1 MKPIFKQII
10 LWSSTLVLTTG
21 IAFASFFD
29 YSSLNKNQGNNG
41 GNGNNNGGGQIE
53 NPLSPSQKLLNS
65 LISLDE
71 ATIDGGI
78 EVTFDNNTVDVNVDG
93 KLGLDTANIENTR
106 FEGNVDVQFNGIN
119 FHGAMNYYDGK
130 IFFDYNENS
139 KLFLETDSLLKF
151 VDMIPNYGVD
161 VALPEELTNLDINKV
176 MTDLGSMEPEK
187 VPGGYFFKL
196 SLSDQID
203 LLFKSDENYN
213 FTGVKTNKFYFK
225 DTYIYLDFDVNQDL
239 DESLT
244 FTKPNILEYQNFA
257 PTFDLINVLYNTFTK
272 ANNTLNLNVAISN
285 LENPYLTFDGDI
297 SYDTSLS
304 RLSFDGKVIEEN
316 YDRTHSYKL
325 GMQDNNLLVNYNAL
339 KFKVENQ
346 NIMALLDYVL
356 NKVGDSVLTDSL
368 GSMSDI
374 LQNNDIL
381 GILDNLSTVN
391 NVIKNIEVSDSTF
404 IVTLDLAVLGIEAS
418 QIKIELDF
426 DAQAFKGIQIN
437 DLAIGGYKVNIAL
450 TTKEYSPINFNMAEY
465 VAVDPALCLV
475 DAFESL
481 SKDTR
486 FRLDFTG
493 SVDDTSVNNQDL
505 TIGGGLQFD
514 IENQYGYGDLN
525 LVDPTSYNHNIRVDM
540 RSYDE
545 ILFTYNEVTKG
556 RFSSNFFTDVID
568 MVSEILNKKDDHFYE
583 LFGDLMGSMASL
595 PIMDAINDKD
605 YGRLFEIGLID
616 SFNVTSNTI
625 ELGLKGGLI
634 GINSTLKV
642 IIGYDTDVSSAS
654 EVLKYLEIKDF
665 KYGESVYSFKV
676 NLNKFDDSLEET
688 RLHPYDTYIDFD
700 SLAVLF
706 RLGINAS
713 IYNHYHFSGSAAISL
728 PPLPIFGTISIDIPI
743 DVKVLNEKGNVSLAV
758 ELSSI
763 PKIPFVNDGESG
775 HHSVSN
781 IRSSLY
787 MKDGMFYLYRAYDYK
802 DGVILGKRKTYET
815 YVKTDTNDFLDNIVV
830 YLCQTLLGFND
841 SIMDKIIGDGS
852 SDDSGSTEDSTIHYE
867 NLLSDYSYNNVSE
880 TPYFN
885 IGINMYE
892 LTKMKMFD
900 DLNLKVLVNDETKT
914 LSGIDVNMNMNVL
927 LTIALGAKLD
937 LVNLGE
943 KFTLDKMNGYLETH
957 KDDTLYQIYEVSK
970 DR

>member
-1 MKPIFKQII
+1 MKSIFKQII

-41 GNGNNNGGGQIE
+41 GNGNNNGGGQVE

-93 KLGLDTANIENTR
+93 KLGLDTANIANTR
-106 FEGNVDVQFNGIN
+106 FEGNVDVQFNGID

-130 IFFDYNENS
+130 IFFDYEDS
-139 KLFLETDSLLKF
+139 KLYLETDSLLNF
-151 VDMIPNYGVD
+151 VNMIPNYGVD
-161 VALPEELTNLDINKV
+161 VALPEELTNLDINKI

-213 FTGVKTNKFYFK
+213 FIGVKTNKFYFK

-239 DESLT
+239 EESLT
-244 FTKPNILEYQNFA
+244 FTEPNILLYQDFA
-257 PTFDLINVLYNTFTK
+257 PTFDLINVLHNTFTK

-285 LENPYLTFDGDI
+285 LDNPYLTFDGDI

-316 YDRTHSYKL
+316 YDRTHSFKL

-346 NIMALLDYVL
+346 SILALLDYVL
-356 NKVGDSVLTDSL
+356 NKVGDSYLTDAL
-368 GSMSDI
+368 GGMSDI
-374 LQNNDIL
+374 LQDTDIL
-381 GILDNLSTVN
+381 GILDNLSTIN
-391 NVIKNIEVSDSTF
+391 NIITNIEVKDDSF
-404 IVTLDLAVLGIEAS
+404 VATLNLSALGIEAAD
-418 QIKIELDF
+418 IKIALNF
-426 DAQAFKGIQIN
+426 DTKTFKGISISGLDIN
-437 DLAIGGYKVNIAL
+437 GYKADINL
-450 TTKEYSPINFNMAEY
+450 TTKEYNPISFDMAEY
-465 VAVDPALCLV
+465 VSVDPALCLV
-475 DAFESL
+475 DSIYNLAQE
-481 SKDTR
+481 KR

-493 SVDDTSVNNQDL
+493 TVDDTSVNNQDL
-505 TIGGGLQFD
+505 SVNGGLQFD
-514 IENQYGYGDLN
+514 IENKFGYGDMN
-525 LVDPTSYNHNIRVDM
+525 LVDPSTYNHNIRVDM
-540 RSYDE
+540 RSFDE
-545 ILFTYNEVTKG
+545 ILFTYNEATKG

-568 MVSEILNKKDDHFYE
+568 MVSEILNNKDDHFYE

-634 GINSTLKV
+634 GIDSTLKV
-642 IIGYDTDVSSAS
+642 IIGYDTNVSSAA
-654 EVLKYLEIKDF
+654 EALKYLEIKDF

-676 NLNKFDDSLEET
+676 NLNKFDDSLEEN
-688 RLHPYDTYIDFD
+688 RLDPFDTYIDFD
-700 SLAVLF
+700 SLAVLL
-706 RLGINAS
+706 RLGINTS
-713 IYNHYHFSGSAAISL
+713 IYNHYHFSGSASVNL
-728 PPLPIFGTISIDIPI
+728 TLFGLGLINIDIPI
-743 DVKVLNEKGNVSLAV
+743 DVKILNEKGNVSLAIEFSDIPIILGV
-758 ELSSI
+758 NGGLTDSDRKASI
-763 PKIPFVNDGESG
+763 
-775 HHSVSN
+775 
-781 IRSSLY
+781 Y
-787 MKDGMFYLYRAYDYK
+787 MKDGMFYIYRTNNFKRYVFPSLRDYK
-802 DGVILGKRKTYET
+802 YET
-815 YVKTDTNDFLDNIVV
+815 YVKADADNFLDNIVV
-830 YLCQTLLGFND
+830 YLCKTVLGFND
-841 SIMDKIIGDGS
+841 SIMNEIVGDGS
-852 SDDSGSTEDSTIHYE
+852 SDDSSSTDSTIHYE
-867 NLLSDYSYNNVSE
+867 NLLSDYSYNSVSE

-885 IGINMYE
+885 VGINMFE
-892 LTKMKMFD
+892 LTKMDMFD
-900 DLNLKVLVNDETKT
+900 DLNLKVYVNDETKT
-914 LSGIDVNMNMNVL
+914 LSGIDVNINLDVFV
-927 LTIALGAKLD
+927 TIALGARLD

-943 KFTLDKMNGYLETH
+943 KFTLDAMNSYINSHSG
-957 KDDTLYQIYEVSK
+957 DTLNEIIEK
-970 DR
+970 ETKI

>member
-130 IFFDYNENS
+130 IFFDYDENT
-139 KLFLETDSLLKF
+139 KLFLKTDSLLDF

-161 VALPEELTNLDINKV
+161 VALPEELTSLDINKI
-176 MTDLGSMEPEK
+176 MTDLSSMEPEK

-244 FTKPNILEYQNFA
+244 FTEPNILLYQDFA
-257 PTFDLINVLYNTFTK
+257 PTFDLINVLHNTFTK

-285 LENPYLTFDGDI
+285 LDKRYLTFDGDI

-316 YDRTHSYKL
+316 YHRTHSFKL

-346 NIMALLDYVL
+346 SVLALLDYVL
-356 NKVGDSVLTDSL
+356 NKVGDSYLTDAL
-368 GSMSDI
+368 GGMSDI
-374 LQNNDIL
+374 LQDTDIL
-381 GILDNLSTVN
+381 GILDNLSTIN
-391 NVIKNIEVSDSTF
+391 NIITNIEVKDGSF
-404 IVTLDLAVLGIEAS
+404 VVTLNLSALGIEAAD
-418 QIKIELDF
+418 IKIALNF
-426 DAQAFKGIQIN
+426 DTKTFKGISISGLDIN
-437 DLAIGGYKVNIAL
+437 GYKADINL
-450 TTKEYSPINFNMAEY
+450 TTKEYNPISFDMAEY
-465 VAVDPALCLV
+465 VSVDPALCLV
-475 DAFESL
+475 DSIYNLAQE
-481 SKDTR
+481 KR
-486 FRLDFTG
+486 FRLEFTG
-493 SVDDTSVNNQDL
+493 TVDDTSVNNKDL
-505 TIGGGLQFD
+505 SVNGGLQFD
-514 IENQYGYGDLN
+514 IENKFGYGDMN
-525 LVDPTSYNHNIRVDM
+525 LVDPSTYNHNIRVDM
-540 RSYDE
+540 RSFDE

-568 MVSEILNKKDDHFYE
+568 MVSEILNNKDDHFYE
-583 LFGDLMGSMASL
+583 IFGDLMGSMASL
-595 PIMDAINDKD
+595 PIMDAINKKD
-605 YGRLFEIGLID
+605 YGKLFEIGLID

-634 GINSTLKV
+634 GIDSTLKV
-642 IIGYDTDVSSAS
+642 IIGYDTNVSSAS

-676 NLNKFDDSLEET
+676 NLSKFDDSLEEN
-688 RLHPYDTYIDFD
+688 RLHPFDTYIDFD
-700 SLAVLF
+700 SLAVLL
-706 RLGINAS
+706 RLGINTS
-713 IYNHYHFSGSAAISL
+713 IYNHYHFSGSASISL
-728 PPLPIFGTISIDIPI
+728 TLLGLGLINIDIPI
-743 DVKVLNEKGNVSLAV
+743 DVKILNEKGNVSLAIEFSDIPIIDGV
-758 ELSSI
+758 NGGLTDSDRKASI
-763 PKIPFVNDGESG
+763 
-775 HHSVSN
+775 
-781 IRSSLY
+781 Y
-787 MKDGMFYLYRAYDYK
+787 MKDGMFYVYRTDNSWGLSWTGIKNYK
-802 DGVILGKRKTYET
+802 YET
-815 YVKTDTNDFLDNIVV
+815 YVKADADNFLDNIVV
-830 YLCQTLLGFND
+830 YLCKVVLGFND
-841 SIMDKIIGDGS
+841 LIMNQIVGDGS
-852 SDDSGSTEDSTIHYE
+852 EDDSSSTDSTIHYE
-867 NLLSDYSYNNVSE
+867 NLLSDYSYNSVSE

-885 IGINMYE
+885 VGINMVE
-892 LTKMKMFD
+892 LTKMEMFD
-900 DLNLKVLVNDETKT
+900 DLNLKVYVNDETKT
-914 LSGIDVNMNMNVL
+914 LSGIDVNINLDVVVR
-927 LTIALGAKLD
+927 IALGARLD

-943 KFTLDKMNGYLETH
+943 EFTLDAMNSYINSHSG
-957 KDDTLYQIYEVSK
+957 DTLNEIIEK
-970 DR
+970 ETEI

>member
-41 GNGNNNGGGQIE
+41 GNGNNNGGGQVG

-106 FEGNVDVQFNGIN
+106 FEGNVNVQFNGIDFN
-119 FHGAMNYYDGK
+119 GALNYYDGK
-130 IFFDYNENS
+130 IFFNYENS
-139 KLFLETDSLLKF
+139 KLFLETDSLLDF

-161 VALPEELTNLDINKV
+161 VALPEELTNLDINKI

-213 FTGVKTNKFYFK
+213 FTGVRTNKFYFE

-239 DESLT
+239 EESLT
-244 FTKPNILEYQNFA
+244 FTEPNILEYQDFA

-285 LENPYLTFDGDI
+285 LGNPYLTFDGDI
-297 SYDTSLS
+297 SYDTDLS
-304 RLSFDGKVIEEN
+304 RLSFDGNVFEEN
-316 YDRTHSYKL
+316 HDRTHSFKL

-339 KFKVENQ
+339 KFKVENR
-346 NIMALLDYVL
+346 NIMALLDYVIS
-356 NKVGDSVLTDSL
+356 KVGDSVLTDSL

-374 LQNNDIL
+374 LQDTDIL
-381 GILDNLSTVN
+381 GILDNLSTIN
-391 NVIKNIEVSDSTF
+391 NIINNIEVKDNSF
-404 IVTLDLAVLGIEAS
+404 IVTLNLSALGIEAAD
-418 QIKIELDF
+418 IKIALNF
-426 DAQAFKGIQIN
+426 DTKTFKGISISGLDIN
-437 DLAIGGYKVNIAL
+437 GYKVDINL
-450 TTKEYSPINFNMAEY
+450 STKEYNPINFDMAEY
-465 VAVDPALCLV
+465 VSVDPALCLV
-475 DAFESL
+475 DSIYNLAQE
-481 SKDTR
+481 KR

-493 SVDDTSVNNQDL
+493 TVDDTSVNNQDL
-505 TIGGGLQFD
+505 SVNGGLQFD
-514 IENQYGYGDLN
+514 IENKFGYGDMN
-525 LVDPTSYNHNIRVDM
+525 LVDPSTYNHNIRVDM
-540 RSYDE
+540 RSFDE
-545 ILFTYNEVTKG
+545 ILFTYNEATKG

-568 MVSEILNKKDDHFYE
+568 MVSEILNNKDDHFYE
-583 LFGDLMGSMASL
+583 LFGDLMESMASL

-634 GINSTLKV
+634 GIDSTLKV
-642 IIGYDTDVSSAS
+642 IIGYDTNVSSAS

-676 NLNKFDDSLEET
+676 NLNKFDDSLEEN
-688 RLHPYDTYIDFD
+688 RLDPTENYIEFD
-700 SLAVLF
+700 SLAALL
-706 RLGINAS
+706 RLGINTS
-713 IYNHYHFSGSAAISL
+713 IYNHYHFSGNASL
-728 PPLPIFGTISIDIPI
+728 KIALLNIGFDIPI
-743 DVKVLNEKGNVSLAV
+743 DVKILNEKGNVSLAIEFSDIPIIPGV
-758 ELSSI
+758 NGGLTDSDRKASI
-763 PKIPFVNDGESG
+763 
-775 HHSVSN
+775 
-781 IRSSLY
+781 Y
-787 MKDGMFYLYRAYDYK
+787 MKDGMFYVYRTDNSWSLSWTGVKNYK
-802 DGVILGKRKTYET
+802 YET
-815 YVKTDTNDFLDNIVV
+815 YVKADADNFLDNIVV
-830 YLCQTLLGFND
+830 YLCKVVLGFSD
-841 SIMDKIIGDGS
+841 SIMSQIVGDGS
-852 SDDSGSTEDSTIHYE
+852 EDDSSSTDSTIHYE
-867 NLLSDYSYNNVSE
+867 NLLSDYSYNSVSE

-885 IGINMYE
+885 VGINMFE
-892 LTKMKMFD
+892 LTKMDMFD
-900 DLNLKVLVNDETKT
+900 DLNLKVYVNDETKT
-914 LSGIDVNMNMNVL
+914 LSGIDVNINLNVV
-927 LTIALGAKLD
+927 LTLALGAKLD

-943 KFTLDKMNGYLETH
+943 EFTLDSMNSYVNSHSGDALNEIT
-957 KDDTLYQIYEVSK
+957 
-970 DR
+970 

>member
-65 LISLDE
+65 LVSLDE

-106 FEGNVDVQFNGIN
+106 FEGNVDVQFNGIDFN
-119 FHGAMNYYDGK
+119 GALNYYDGK
-130 IFFDYNENS
+130 IFFDYENS
-139 KLFLETDSLLKF
+139 KLFLETDSLLDF

-161 VALPEELTNLDINKV
+161 VALPEELTNLDINKI

-213 FTGVKTNKFYFK
+213 FIGAKTNKFYFE

-239 DESLT
+239 EESLK
-244 FTKPNILEYQNFA
+244 FTEPNILEYEDFA

-316 YDRTHSYKL
+316 YDRTHSFKL

-346 NIMALLDYVL
+346 NIMALLDYVI
-356 NKVGDSVLTDSL
+356 NKVGDSALTDSL

-374 LQNNDIL
+374 LQDTDIL
-381 GILDNLSTVN
+381 GILDNLSTIN
-391 NVIKNIEVSDSTF
+391 NIINNIEVKDDSL
-404 IVTLDLAVLGIEAS
+404 IVTLNLSELGIEAAD
-418 QIKIELDF
+418 IKIALNF
-426 DAQAFKGIQIN
+426 DKQTFKGISISGLDIN
-437 DLAIGGYKVNIAL
+437 GYKVDINL
-450 TTKEYSPINFNMAEY
+450 STKEYNPINFDMAEY
-465 VAVDPALCLV
+465 VSVDPALCLV
-475 DAFESL
+475 DSIYNLAQE
-481 SKDTR
+481 KR

-493 SVDDTSVNNQDL
+493 TVDDTSVNNQDL
-505 TIGGGLQFD
+505 SVNGGLQFD
-514 IENQYGYGDLN
+514 IENKFGYGDMN
-525 LVDPTSYNHNIRVDM
+525 LVDPSTYNHNIRVDM
-540 RSYDE
+540 RSFDE
-545 ILFTYNEVTKG
+545 ILFTYNEATKG

-568 MVSEILNKKDDHFYE
+568 MVSEILNNKDDHFYE
-583 LFGDLMGSMASL
+583 LFGDLMNSMASL
-595 PIMDAINDKD
+595 PIMDAINNKD
-605 YGRLFEIGLID
+605 YGKLFEIGLID

-634 GINSTLKV
+634 GIDSTLKV
-642 IIGYDTDVSSAS
+642 IIGYDTNVSSAS

-676 NLNKFDDSLEET
+676 NLNKFDDSLEEN
-688 RLHPYDTYIDFD
+688 RLDPTENYIEFD
-700 SLAVLF
+700 SLAVLL
-706 RLGINAS
+706 RLGINTS
-713 IYNHYHFSGSAAISL
+713 IYNHYHFSGNASL
-728 PPLPIFGTISIDIPI
+728 KIALLNIGFDIPI
-743 DVKVLNEKGNVSLAV
+743 DVKILNEKGNVSLAIEFSDIPIIPGV
-758 ELSSI
+758 NGGLTDSDRKASI
-763 PKIPFVNDGESG
+763 
-775 HHSVSN
+775 
-781 IRSSLY
+781 Y
-787 MKDGMFYLYRAYDYK
+787 MKDGMFYVYRTDNSWSLSWTGVKNYK
-802 DGVILGKRKTYET
+802 YET
-815 YVKTDTNDFLDNIVV
+815 YVKADADNFLDNIVV
-830 YLCQTLLGFND
+830 YLCKVVLGFSD
-841 SIMDKIIGDGS
+841 SIMNQIVGDGS
-852 SDDSGSTEDSTIHYE
+852 EDDSSSTDSTIHYE
-867 NLLSDYSYNNVSE
+867 NLLSDYSYNSVSE

-885 IGINMYE
+885 VGINMFE
-892 LTKMKMFD
+892 LTKMDMFD
-900 DLNLKVLVNDETKT
+900 DLNLKVYVNDETKT
-914 LSGIDVNMNMNVL
+914 LSGIDVNINLDVL
-927 LTIALGAKLD
+927 VTLVLGARLD

-943 KFTLDKMNGYLETH
+943 EFTLDAMNSYINSHSGNTLNEIIEKET
-957 KDDTLYQIYEVSK
+957 QI
-970 DR
+970 

>member
-29 YSSLNKNQGNNG
+29 YSSLNKNQGTNG
-41 GNGNNNGGGQIE
+41 GNGNNDGGGQVE

-106 FEGNVDVQFNGIN
+106 FEGNVDVQFNGID
-119 FHGAMNYYDGK
+119 FKGALNYYDGK
-130 IFFDYNENS
+130 IFFDYENS
-139 KLFLETDSLLKF
+139 KLFLETDSLLNF
-151 VDMIPNYGVD
+151 VNMIPNYGVD
-161 VALPEELTNLDINKV
+161 VALPEELTSLDINKI

-187 VPGGYFFKL
+187 VPGGYLFKL

-213 FTGVKTNKFYFK
+213 FIGVKTNKFYFE

-239 DESLT
+239 EESLT
-244 FTKPNILEYQNFA
+244 FTEPNILEYEDFA

-304 RLSFDGKVIEEN
+304 RLSFDGNVVEEN
-316 YDRTHSYKL
+316 YDRTHSFKL

-346 NIMALLDYVL
+346 NIMALLDYVIS
-356 NKVGDSVLTDSL
+356 KVGDSVLTDSL

-374 LQNNDIL
+374 LQDTDIL
-381 GILDNLSTVN
+381 GILDNLSTIN
-391 NVIKNIEVSDSTF
+391 NIINNIEVKEDSL
-404 IVTLDLAVLGIEAS
+404 IVTLNLSELGIEAAD
-418 QIKIELDF
+418 IKIALNF
-426 DAQAFKGIQIN
+426 DKQTFKGISISGLDIN
-437 DLAIGGYKVNIAL
+437 GYKVDINL
-450 TTKEYSPINFNMAEY
+450 STKEYNPINFDMAEY
-465 VAVDPALCLV
+465 VSIDPALCLV
-475 DAFESL
+475 DSIYNLAQE
-481 SKDTR
+481 KR

-493 SVDDTSVNNQDL
+493 TVDDTSVNNQDL
-505 TIGGGLQFD
+505 SVNGGLQFD
-514 IENQYGYGDLN
+514 IENKFGYGDMN
-525 LVDPTSYNHNIRVDM
+525 LVDPSTYNHNIRVDM
-540 RSYDE
+540 RSFDE
-545 ILFTYNEVTKG
+545 ILFTYNKATKG

-568 MVSEILNKKDDHFYE
+568 MVSEILNNKDDHFYE
-583 LFGDLMGSMASL
+583 LFGDLMESMASL

-605 YGRLFEIGLID
+605 YGKLFEIGLID

-634 GINSTLKV
+634 GIDSTLKV
-642 IIGYDTDVSSAS
+642 IIGYDTNVSSAS

-676 NLNKFDDSLEET
+676 NLNKFDDSLEEN
-688 RLHPYDTYIDFD
+688 RLDPFDTYIDFD
-700 SLAVLF
+700 SLAVLL
-706 RLGINAS
+706 RLGINTS
-713 IYNHYHFSGSAAISL
+713 IYNHYHFSGNASL
-728 PPLPIFGTISIDIPI
+728 KIALLNIGFDIPI
-743 DVKVLNEKGNVSLAV
+743 DVKILNEKGNVSLAIEFSDIPIIPGV
-758 ELSSI
+758 NGGLTDSDRKASI
-763 PKIPFVNDGESG
+763 
-775 HHSVSN
+775 
-781 IRSSLY
+781 Y
-787 MKDGMFYLYRAYDYK
+787 MKDGMFYVYRTDNSWSLSWTGVKNYK
-802 DGVILGKRKTYET
+802 YET
-815 YVKTDTNDFLDNIVV
+815 YVKADADNFLDNIVV
-830 YLCQTLLGFND
+830 YLCKVVLGFSD
-841 SIMDKIIGDGS
+841 SIMNQIVGDGS
-852 SDDSGSTEDSTIHYE
+852 EDDSSSTDSTIHYE
-867 NLLSDYSYNNVSE
+867 NLLSDYSYNSVSE

-885 IGINMYE
+885 VGINMFE
-892 LTKMKMFD
+892 LTKMDMFD
-900 DLNLKVLVNDETKT
+900 DLNLKVYVNDETKT
-914 LSGIDVNMNMNVL
+914 LSGIDVNINLNVV
-927 LTIALGAKLD
+927 LTLALGAKLD

-943 KFTLDKMNGYLETH
+943 EFTLDSMNSYVSSHSG
-957 KDDTLYQIYEVSK
+957 DTLNEIIEKETQI
-970 DR
+970 

>member
-53 NPLSPSQKLLNS
+53 NLLSPSQKLLNS

-119 FHGAMNYYDGK
+119 FNGAMNYYDGK
-130 IFFDYNENS
+130 IFFDYQNF
-139 KLFLETDSLLKF
+139 KLFLETDSLLDF
-151 VDMIPNYGVD
+151 VNMIPNYGVD
-161 VALPEELTNLDINKV
+161 VALPEELTSLDINKI

-187 VPGGYFFKL
+187 VPGGYLFKL

-213 FTGVKTNKFYFK
+213 FIGVKTNKFYFE

-239 DESLT
+239 EESLT
-244 FTKPNILEYQNFA
+244 FTEPNILLYQDFA
-257 PTFDLINVLYNTFTK
+257 PTFDLINVLSNTFTK
-272 ANNTLNLNVAISN
+272 ANNTLNLKVAISN

-316 YDRTHSYKL
+316 YDRTHSFKL

-346 NIMALLDYVL
+346 SILALLDYVL
-356 NKVGDSVLTDSL
+356 NKVGDSYLTDAL
-368 GSMSDI
+368 GGMSDI
-374 LQNNDIL
+374 LQDTDIL
-381 GILDNLSTVN
+381 GILDNLSTIN
-391 NVIKNIEVSDSTF
+391 NIITNIEVKDDSF
-404 IVTLDLAVLGIEAS
+404 VVTLNLSALGIEATD
-418 QIKIELDF
+418 IKIALNF
-426 DAQAFKGIQIN
+426 DEKTFKGIFISGLDIN
-437 DLAIGGYKVNIAL
+437 GYKADINL
-450 TTKEYSPINFNMAEY
+450 TTKEYNPISFDMAEY
-465 VAVDPALCLV
+465 VSVDPALCLV
-475 DAFESL
+475 DSIYNLAQE
-481 SKDTR
+481 KR
-486 FRLDFTG
+486 FRLEFTG
-493 SVDDTSVNNQDL
+493 TVDDTSVNNQDL
-505 TIGGGLQFD
+505 SVNGGLQFD
-514 IENQYGYGDLN
+514 IENKFGYGDMN
-525 LVDPTSYNHNIRVDM
+525 LVDPSTYNHNIRVDM
-540 RSYDE
+540 RSFDE

-568 MVSEILNKKDDHFYE
+568 MVSEILNNKDDHFYE

-634 GINSTLKV
+634 GIDSTLKV
-642 IIGYDTDVSSAS
+642 IIGYDTNVSSAS
-654 EVLKYLEIKDF
+654 EALKYLEIKDF

-688 RLHPYDTYIDFD
+688 RLDPFDTYIDFD
-700 SLAVLF
+700 SLAVLL
-706 RLGINAS
+706 RLGINTS
-713 IYNHYHFSGSAAISL
+713 IYNHYHFSGSA
-728 PPLPIFGTISIDIPI
+728 SIKIALLDIGFDIPI
-743 DVKVLNEKGNVSLAV
+743 DVKILNEKGNVSLAI
-758 ELSSI
+758 EFSDI
-763 PKIPFVNDGESG
+763 PIIPGVNGGLTDSDRKA
-775 HHSVSN
+775 SF
-781 IRSSLY
+781 Y
-787 MKDGMFYLYRAYDYK
+787 MKDGMFYIYRTDNSRSLSWTGIKNYK
-802 DGVILGKRKTYET
+802 YET
-815 YVKTDTNDFLDNIVV
+815 YVKADTDNFLDNIVV
-830 YLCQTLLGFND
+830 YLCKVILGFND
-841 SIMDKIIGDGS
+841 SIMNKIVGDGS
-852 SDDSGSTEDSTIHYE
+852 SDDSSSTDSTIHYE
-867 NLLSDYSYNNVSE
+867 NLLSDYSYNSVSK

-885 IGINMYE
+885 VGINMFE
-892 LTKMKMFD
+892 LTKMDMFD
-900 DLNLKVLVNDETKT
+900 DLNLKVYVNDETKT
-914 LSGIDVNMNMNVL
+914 LSGIDVNINLDVFVTL
-927 LTIALGAKLD
+927 ALGARLD

-943 KFTLDKMNGYLETH
+943 EFTLDAMNSYVNSHSG
-957 KDDTLYQIYEVSK
+957 DTLNEIIEK
-970 DR
+970 ETEI

>member
-65 LISLDE
+65 LVSLDE

-106 FEGNVDVQFNGIN
+106 FEGNVDVQFNGIDFN
-119 FHGAMNYYDGK
+119 GALNYCDGK
-130 IFFDYNENS
+130 IFFDYENS
-139 KLFLETDSLLKF
+139 KLFLETDSLLDF
-151 VDMIPNYGVD
+151 VNMIPNYGVD
-161 VALPEELTNLDINKV
+161 VALPEELTSLDINKI

-213 FTGVKTNKFYFK
+213 FTGVRTNKFYFE

-239 DESLT
+239 EESLT
-244 FTKPNILEYQNFA
+244 FTKPNILEYQDFA

-304 RLSFDGKVIEEN
+304 RLSFDGNVIEEN
-316 YDRTHSYKL
+316 YDRTHSFKL

-346 NIMALLDYVL
+346 NIMALLDYVIS
-356 NKVGDSVLTDSL
+356 KVGDSVLTDSL

-374 LQNNDIL
+374 LQDTDIL
-381 GILDNLSTVN
+381 GILDNLSTIN
-391 NVIKNIEVSDSTF
+391 NIINNIEVKDDSL
-404 IVTLDLAVLGIEAS
+404 IVTLNLSALGIEAAD
-418 QIKIELDF
+418 IKIVLNF
-426 DAQAFKGIQIN
+426 DTKTFKGISISGLDIN
-437 DLAIGGYKVNIAL
+437 GYKVDINL
-450 TTKEYSPINFNMAEY
+450 STKEYNPINFDMAEY
-465 VAVDPALCLV
+465 ISVDPALCLV
-475 DAFESL
+475 DSIYNLAQE
-481 SKDTR
+481 KR

-493 SVDDTSVNNQDL
+493 TVDDTSVNNQDL
-505 TIGGGLQFD
+505 SVNGGLQFD
-514 IENQYGYGDLN
+514 IENKFGYGDMN
-525 LVDPTSYNHNIRVDM
+525 LVDPSTYNHNIRVDM
-540 RSYDE
+540 RSFDE
-545 ILFTYNEVTKG
+545 ILFTYNKATKG

-568 MVSEILNKKDDHFYE
+568 MVSEILNNKDDHFYE
-583 LFGDLMGSMASL
+583 LFGDLMESMASL

-605 YGRLFEIGLID
+605 YGKLFEIGLID

-634 GINSTLKV
+634 GIDSTLKV
-642 IIGYDTDVSSAS
+642 IIGYDTNVSSAS

-676 NLNKFDDSLEET
+676 NLNKFDDSLEED
-688 RLHPYDTYIDFD
+688 RLDPFDTYIDFD
-700 SLAVLF
+700 SLAVLL
-706 RLGINAS
+706 RLGINTS
-713 IYNHYHFSGSAAISL
+713 IYNHYHFSGSA
-728 PPLPIFGTISIDIPI
+728 SIKIALLNIGFDIPI
-743 DVKVLNEKGNVSLAV
+743 DVKILNEKGNVSLAIEFSDIPIIPGV
-758 ELSSI
+758 NGGLTDSDRKASI
-763 PKIPFVNDGESG
+763 
-775 HHSVSN
+775 
-781 IRSSLY
+781 Y
-787 MKDGMFYLYRAYDYK
+787 MKDGMFYVYRTDNSWSLSWTGVKNYK
-802 DGVILGKRKTYET
+802 YET
-815 YVKTDTNDFLDNIVV
+815 YVKADADNFLDNIVV
-830 YLCQTLLGFND
+830 YLCKVVLGFSD
-841 SIMDKIIGDGS
+841 SIMSQIVGDGS
-852 SDDSGSTEDSTIHYE
+852 SDDSSSTDSTIHYE
-867 NLLSDYSYNNVSE
+867 NLLSDYSYNSVSE

-885 IGINMYE
+885 VGINMFE
-892 LTKMKMFD
+892 LTKMDMFD
-900 DLNLKVLVNDETKT
+900 DLNLKVYVNDETKT
-914 LSGIDVNMNMNVL
+914 LSGIDVNINLNVV
-927 LTIALGAKLD
+927 LTLALGAKLD

-943 KFTLDKMNGYLETH
+943 EFTLDSMNSYVNSHSG
-957 KDDTLYQIYEVSK
+957 DTLNEIIEKETQI
-970 DR
+970 

>member
-106 FEGNVDVQFNGIN
+106 FEGNVDVQFNGID
-119 FHGAMNYYDGK
+119 FKGALNYYDGK
-130 IFFDYNENS
+130 IFFDYENS
-139 KLFLETDSLLKF
+139 KLFLETDSLLNF
-151 VDMIPNYGVD
+151 VNMIPNYGVD
-161 VALPEELTNLDINKV
+161 VALPEELTSLDINKI

-187 VPGGYFFKL
+187 VPGGYLFKL

-213 FTGVKTNKFYFK
+213 FIGVKTNKFYFE

-239 DESLT
+239 EESLT
-244 FTKPNILEYQNFA
+244 FTEPNILEYEDFA

-316 YDRTHSYKL
+316 RDRTHSFKL

-391 NVIKNIEVSDSTF
+391 NVIKNIEVSDNTF

-426 DAQAFKGIQIN
+426 DDKAFKGIQIN
-437 DLAIGGYKVNIAL
+437 DLAISGYKVNIDL

-481 SKDTR
+481 SKETR
-486 FRLDFTG
+486 FRLDFNG

-514 IENQYGYGDLN
+514 IDNQYGYGDLN

-568 MVSEILNKKDDHFYE
+568 MVSEILNNKDDHFYE
-583 LFGDLMGSMASL
+583 LFGDLLNSMSSL
-595 PIMDAINDKD
+595 PIMDAINSKD
-605 YGRLFEIGLID
+605 YGKLFEIGLID

-634 GINSTLKV
+634 GIDSTLNLV
-642 IIGYDTDVSSAS
+642 IGFNGLAENGSKIL
-654 EVLKYLEIKDF
+654 EYLEVKDF
-665 KYGESVYSFKV
+665 KYGESVYALKI
-676 NLNKFDDSLEET
+676 NLNEYDDSLEDE
-688 RLHPYDTYIDFD
+688 RLDPFDTYIDFD
-700 SLAVLF
+700 SLAVLL
-706 RLGINAS
+706 RLGINTS
-713 IYNHYHFSGSAAISL
+713 IYNHYHFSGSAAISV
-728 PPLPIFGTISIDIPI
+728 PLPLFGPISIDIPI
-743 DVKVLNEKGNVSLAV
+743 DVKILNEKGNVSLAI

-787 MKDGMFYLYRAYDYK
+787 MKDGIFYLYRAYDYK
-802 DGVILGKRKTYET
+802 DGFIIGNNKTYET

-841 SIMDKIIGDGS
+841 SIMDSIIGDGS

-892 LTKMKMFD
+892 LTKMEMFD

-943 KFTLDKMNGYLETH
+943 EFTLDKMNSYLETH

>member
-65 LISLDE
+65 LVSLDE

-106 FEGNVDVQFNGIN
+106 FEGNVDVQFNGIDFN
-119 FHGAMNYYDGK
+119 GALNYCDGK
-130 IFFDYNENS
+130 IFFDYENS
-139 KLFLETDSLLKF
+139 KLFLETDSLLNF
-151 VDMIPNYGVD
+151 VKMIPNYGVD
-161 VALPEELTNLDINKV
+161 VALPKELTSLDINKI

-187 VPGGYFFKL
+187 VPGGYLFKL

-213 FTGVKTNKFYFK
+213 FIGVKTNKFYFE

-239 DESLT
+239 EESLT
-244 FTKPNILEYQNFA
+244 FTEPNILEYQDFA

-304 RLSFDGKVIEEN
+304 RLSFDGNVIEEN
-316 YDRTHSYKL
+316 YDRTHSFKL

-346 NIMALLDYVL
+346 NIMALLDYVIS
-356 NKVGDSVLTDSL
+356 KVGDSVLTDSL

-374 LQNNDIL
+374 LQDTDIL
-381 GILDNLSTVN
+381 GILDNLSTIN
-391 NVIKNIEVSDSTF
+391 NIINNIEVKDDSL
-404 IVTLDLAVLGIEAS
+404 IVTLNLSDLGIKAAD
-418 QIKIELDF
+418 IKIALNF
-426 DAQAFKGIQIN
+426 DTQTFKGISISGLDIN
-437 DLAIGGYKVNIAL
+437 GYKADINL
-450 TTKEYSPINFNMAEY
+450 STKEYNPINFDMAEY
-465 VAVDPALCLV
+465 VSVDPALCLV
-475 DAFESL
+475 DSIYNLAQE
-481 SKDTR
+481 KR

-493 SVDDTSVNNQDL
+493 TVDDTSVNNQDL
-505 TIGGGLQFD
+505 SVNGGLQFD
-514 IENQYGYGDLN
+514 IENKFGYGDMN
-525 LVDPTSYNHNIRVDM
+525 LVDPSTYNHNIRVDM
-540 RSYDE
+540 RSFDE
-545 ILFTYNEVTKG
+545 ILFTYNEATKG

-568 MVSEILNKKDDHFYE
+568 MVSEILNNKDDHFYE
-583 LFGDLMGSMASL
+583 LFGDLMESMASL
-595 PIMDAINDKD
+595 PIMDAINNKD
-605 YGRLFEIGLID
+605 YGMLFEIGLID

-634 GINSTLKV
+634 GIDSTLKV
-642 IIGYDTDVSSAS
+642 IIGYDTNVSSAS

-676 NLNKFDDSLEET
+676 NLNKFDGSLEEN
-688 RLHPYDTYIDFD
+688 RLDPFDTYIDFD
-700 SLAVLF
+700 SLAVLL
-706 RLGINAS
+706 RLGINTS
-713 IYNHYHFSGSAAISL
+713 IYNHYHFSGNASL
-728 PPLPIFGTISIDIPI
+728 KIALLDIGFDIPI
-743 DVKVLNEKGNVSLAV
+743 DVKILNEKGNVSLAIEFSDIPIIPGV
-758 ELSSI
+758 NGGLTDSDRKASI
-763 PKIPFVNDGESG
+763 
-775 HHSVSN
+775 
-781 IRSSLY
+781 Y
-787 MKDGMFYLYRAYDYK
+787 MKDGMFYVYRTDNSWSLSWTGVKNYK
-802 DGVILGKRKTYET
+802 YET
-815 YVKTDTNDFLDNIVV
+815 YVKADADNFLDNIVV
-830 YLCQTLLGFND
+830 YLCKVVLGFND
-841 SIMDKIIGDGS
+841 SIMNQIVGDGS
-852 SDDSGSTEDSTIHYE
+852 EDDSSSTDSTIHYE
-867 NLLSDYSYNNVSE
+867 NLLSDYSYNSVSE

-885 IGINMYE
+885 VGINMFE
-892 LTKMKMFD
+892 LTKMDMFD
-900 DLNLKVLVNDETKT
+900 DLNLKVYVDDETKT
-914 LSGIDVNMNMNVL
+914 LSGIDVNINLNVV
-927 LTIALGAKLD
+927 LTLALGAKLD

-943 KFTLDKMNGYLETH
+943 EFTLDSMNSYISSHSG
-957 KDDTLYQIYEVSK
+957 DTLNEIIEKETQI
-970 DR
+970 